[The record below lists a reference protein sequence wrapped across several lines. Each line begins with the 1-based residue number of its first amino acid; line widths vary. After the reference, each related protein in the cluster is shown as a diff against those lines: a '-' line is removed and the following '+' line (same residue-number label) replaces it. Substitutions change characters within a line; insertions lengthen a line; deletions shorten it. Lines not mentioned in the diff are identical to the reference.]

1 MNRYFLIKGCARM
14 QRPEQQEWST
24 VVKPRSGWFDIDLKE
39 LWRYRD
45 LVTLFVKR
53 NFTVLYK
60 QTILGPLWILLN
72 PLITTILFNVIFGTI
87 AGLPTEGAPSF
98 LFIMAG
104 NTIWTLFAACINNT
118 ANTFIAN
125 AGMFG
130 KVYFPRLV
138 IPVSQVFS
146 ALVNFAIQ
154 FAMFLCF
161 WLWFYFFG
169 TQYGTTHFTVW
180 LLAVPLV
187 LLMVMLL
194 GLGVGIIVS
203 SLTTK
208 YRDLAIAVG
217 FGVQL
222 WMYAT
227 PVVYSMDSLFNQP
240 TLRFLVNINPMTAP
254 VQVFRKAVLG
264 CGTVSIGGLLWSL
277 GLTVVLLVVG
287 VILFSRIEKTFM
299 DTV

>member
-1 MNRYFLIKGCARM
+1 M
-14 QRPEQQEWST
+14 QQPNQNQWTT
-24 VVKPRSGWFDIDLKE
+24 VVKPRTGWFDIDLQD

-45 LVTLFVKR
+45 LVVLFTKR
-53 NFTVLYK
+53 NFAILYK

-72 PLITTILFNVIFGTI
+72 PLITTILFNVIFGGI

-104 NTIWTLFAACINNT
+104 NTVWTMFAACINNT
-118 ANTFIAN
+118 ANTFVAN

-130 KVYFPRLV
+130 KVYFPRLT
-138 IPVSQVFS
+138 IPLSQVLT
-146 ALVNFAIQ
+146 AVINFLIQ
-154 FAMFLCF
+154 FVMFLCF
-161 WLWFYFFG
+161 WAFFFFH
-169 TQYGTTHFTVW
+169 QDKYGSLTVTPW
-180 LLAVPLV
+180 LLYLPVMV
-187 LLMVMLL
+187 LQVMLL

-208 YRDLAIAVG
+208 YRDLAIAVT

-227 PVVYSMDSLFNQP
+227 PVVYSATSLANQP
-240 TLRFLVNINPMTAP
+240 VLAAIVRINPMTAP
-254 VQVFRKAVLG
+254 VTVFRKALLG
-264 CGTVSIGGLLWSL
+264 CGTVSIGGLWYSL
-277 GLTVVLLVVG
+277 IMTLVLLAVG
-287 VILFSRIEKTFM
+287 VVLFSRIEKTFM

>member
-1 MNRYFLIKGCARM
+1 MDKAAQSAEWTTVI
-14 QRPEQQEWST
+14 RPRT
-24 VVKPRSGWFDIDLKE
+24 GWFDIDLKE
-39 LWRYRD
+39 LWHYRD
-45 LVTLFVKR
+45 LVLLFVQR

-72 PLITTILFNVIFGTI
+72 PLITTVLFNVIFGTI

-104 NTIWTLFAACINNT
+104 NTVWTLFASCINNT
-118 ANTFIAN
+118 ANTFVSN

-138 IPVSQVFS
+138 APLSQVLS
-146 ALVNFAIQ
+146 ALVNFLIQ
-154 FAMFLCF
+154 FAMFVCF
-161 WLWFYFFG
+161 WLYFFFFAG
-169 TQYGTTHFTVW
+169 AGDGNVSITPW
-180 LLAVPLV
+180 LIYLPL
-187 LLMVMLL
+187 LLVQVMML

>member
-1 MNRYFLIKGCARM
+1 MGKTK
-14 QRPEQQEWST
+14 QSSEWTT
-24 VVKPRSGWFDIDLKE
+24 VIRPRSGWFDIDFKD
-39 LWRYRD
+39 LWHYRD
-45 LVTLFVKR
+45 LVILFVKR
-53 NFTVLYK
+53 NFTVMYK

-72 PLITTILFNVIFGTI
+72 PLVTTILFNVIFGI
-87 AGLPTEGAPSF
+87 VAEFPTEGAPSF

-104 NTIWTLFAACINNT
+104 NTIWGMFASCINNT
-118 ANTFIAN
+118 ANTFVAN

-138 IPVSQVFS
+138 TPLSQVIS
-146 ALVNFAIQ
+146 ALVNFFIQ

-161 WLWFYFFG
+161 WVFFYLRG
-169 TQYGTTHFTVW
+169 DAARGLVAMSPW
-180 LLAVPLV
+180 LLYLPMV
-187 LLMVMLL
+187 LLQVMLL

-240 TLRFLVNINPMTAP
+240 VLRLIVNINPMTAP

-264 CGTVSIGGLLWSL
+264 CGTVSLPGLWWSL
-277 GLTVVLLVVG
+277 GLTAALLILG